1 MKDAGREIKAVIFD
15 LDDTLVDTAD
25 EFITVVRALRD
36 THGLAPL
43 PAAQVRQSVS
53 NGSGA
58 LVTLALDCP
67 PSDPRYEQW
76 RLQFLEDYEQ
86 LLGTQAKPYPGLPL
100 LVKQLH
106 NAGVSW
112 AVATNKFRRYAE
124 PLMAAMNFQPP
135 AASLIT
141 PCDVTHPKPHPEA
154 ILLSCKNMGVEPSG
168 AIYVGDHQ
176 RDIEAGNA
184 AGCFTI
190 AAAYGY
196 IGADD
201 DPDRWR
207 ADAIAESSEK
217 LADMILRMIQ

>member
-1 MKDAGREIKAVIFD
+1 M
-15 LDDTLVDTAD
+15 
-25 EFITVVRALRD
+25 
-36 THGLAPL
+36 
-43 PAAQVRQSVS
+43 S